1 MELGKADPSLRT
13 KLRMYT
19 LIGQCVCAR
28 VCGGGGGRVLL
39 SLVYG

>member
-1 MELGKADPSLRT
+1 MELGKANPSLLT

-19 LIGQCVCAR
+19 LWAVCVFAR
-28 VCGGGGGRVLL
+28 VCVGGRVLL